1 MEVAQRTTQLIHET
15 AFLFSISPTK
25 MGNQI
30 PSPPPK
36 HRDNHDDQYE
46 DHHDDVGRIQ
56 ERLARKYNKM
66 VRQTYK
72 HSLLFPGYDLLT
84 TTHP

>member
-36 HRDNHDDQYE
+36 HRDNHDDQY
-46 DHHDDVGRIQ
+46 DDRNDDVGRIQ

-66 VRQTYK
+66 VRQSPVS
-72 HSLLFPGYDLLT
+72 SLDLCT
-84 TTHP
+84 P